1 MTVIN
6 DLKQKVSKLDILINC
21 VQYTHNPAMA
31 NTLYNNEVKL
41 ILKELQENMSTLVCD
56 LVLEIAKEDDA
67 DECILW
73 NAKCIGEDRAK
84 KAKGEQHE

>member
-41 ILKELQENMSTLVCD
+41 VLKELQENMSTLVCD

>member
-1 MTVIN
+1 V
-6 DLKQKVSKLDILINC
+6 
-21 VQYTHNPAMA
+21 
-31 NTLYNNEVKL
+31 YNNEVKL
-41 ILKELQENMSTLVCD
+41 VLKELQENMSTLVCD

>member
-1 MTVIN
+1 MIVIN

-31 NTLYNNEVKL
+31 NRLYNNEVKL
-41 ILKELQENMSTLVCD
+41 VLKELQENMSTLVCD

-84 KAKGEQHE
+84 KATGEPA

>member
-1 MTVIN
+1 MTVS
-6 DLKQKVSKLDILINC
+6 DLKKKVSKLDILINC

-31 NTLYNNEVKL
+31 NKLYNDEVKL
-41 ILKELQENMSTLVCD
+41 ILEELQENMSTLACD

-73 NAKCIGEDRAK
+73 NAKNIREERAK
-84 KAKGEQHE
+84 KATGEKHE